1 MSEALINSFLGIL
14 IQFLTLFL
22 IVKILLKK
30 PKVMLSLKEILI
42 AIVMACFFIMM
53 YTIDY
58 SSINT
63 IFSFIVMVIC
73 GRFYKWYDTTKF
85 SYY

>member
-30 PKVMLSLKEILI
+30 PKVMLSLKEILMLLLWP
-42 AIVMACFFIMM
+42 V
-53 YTIDY
+53 
-58 SSINT
+58 SLL
-63 IFSFIVMVIC
+63 
-73 GRFYKWYDTTKF
+73 
-85 SYY
+85 

>member
-53 YTIDY
+53 YTID
-58 SSINT
+58 T
-63 IFSFIVMVIC
+63 V
-73 GRFYKWYDTTKF
+73 R
-85 SYY
+85 